1 MTDLVA
7 TELLKIRTLRL
18 PRLVLALT
26 ALLAGL
32 VCFAAVSVAVGR
44 GQGDITPADVDLA
57 FLVRAPA
64 EGVWFLAIL
73 VAVTASAGDWQHK
86 TVRATYLAEPRRSRV
101 VAAKLAA
108 SAVFGL
114 AVAAVSTVTSLV
126 LGGLLLRAEGLPV
139 ALADGATWRAV
150 GAVALLTALWAVV
163 ATGLGTLLG
172 NTTAAIVALLVWRFV
187 GEGVVPVVAN
197 QPELP
202 RWLPS
207 GAAQA
212 VLQGGSGRSDL
223 LTPLAGGGMLAAYAG
238 VVVVLGVL
246 VLLRR
251 EAP

>member
-18 PRLVLALT
+18 SWAVLGLAVV
-26 ALLAGL
+26 LAGL
-32 VCFAAVSVAVGR
+32 VAYAAVSVATGT
-44 GQGDITPADVDLA
+44 GDGDITAADLDLA

-73 VAVTASAGDWQHK
+73 VAIVASAGDWQHH
-86 TVRATYLAEPRRSRV
+86 TVRATYLAEPRRPRV

-108 SAVFGL
+108 SAVAGL
-114 AVAAVSTVTSLV
+114 VVALAATGTSLV
-126 LGGLLLRAEGLPV
+126 AGGVLLHLEGLPV
-139 ALADGATWRAV
+139 ALGDVATWRAL
-150 GAVALLTALWAVV
+150 GAVVGLTALWAVV
-163 ATGLGTLLG
+163 ASGLGTLAG
-172 NTTAAIVALLVWRFV
+172 NTTVAIVVLLMWRFV
-187 GEGVVPVVAN
+187 GEGVLPVLSDVD
-197 QPELP
+197 P

-212 VLQGGSGRSDL
+212 VLQGGAGRPDL
-223 LTPLAGGGMLAAYAG
+223 LEPPAGAGMLAAYAA
-238 VVVVLGVL
+238 VVTVLGVA